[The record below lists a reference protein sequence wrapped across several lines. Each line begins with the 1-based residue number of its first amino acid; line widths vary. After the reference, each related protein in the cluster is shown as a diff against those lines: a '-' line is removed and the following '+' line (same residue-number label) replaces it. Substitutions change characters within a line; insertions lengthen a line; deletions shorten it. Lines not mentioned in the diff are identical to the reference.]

1 MTRFLVTAAVSLLL
15 AATIT
20 ELYVRLFDGQYV
32 VLLASIATGIFI
44 GSLIAIRV
52 SARAAPTRAPAVPSR
67 APAVPSRAPAAS
79 PGATTARA
87 PAAAARETGRV
98 KWFNRTKGFGFI
110 VRDAGGEIFVH
121 HRNITGPGRQSLRD
135 GQAVTFVVAQGE
147 KGPQAEQV
155 AVAEA

>member
-1 MTRFLVTAAVSLLL
+1 MIRRLVPAAVSLLL

-20 ELYVRLFDGQYV
+20 ELYVRLFDGQHLI
-32 VLLASIATGIFI
+32 LLASIAMGIFI
-44 GSLIAIRV
+44 GSLIAVRV
-52 SARAAPTRAPAVPSR
+52 SARAAPAH
-67 APAVPSRAPAAS
+67 APAVPSRAPAAA

-87 PAAAARETGRV
+87 PAAAARESGRV

-135 GQAVTFVVAQGE
+135 GQSVTFVVAQGE

>member
-44 GSLIAIRV
+44 GSLIAVRV
-52 SARAAPTRAPAVPSR
+52 SARAAPTR

>member
-67 APAVPSRAPAAS
+67 PPAAA